1 MRELEHKL
9 NNLPNT
15 YFDFIHGITTY
26 ANKKPERYRAIMEF
40 LNDNPNATPSDVTG
54 FVMTQPDFFEDD
66 VRNNPT
72 VANVM

>member
-1 MRELEHKL
+1 
-9 NNLPNT
+9 
-15 YFDFIHGITTY
+15 
-26 ANKKPERYRAIMEF
+26 MEF